1 MTPNDVLKDLRNGL
15 NTVDLQ
21 RLRPSLSA
29 TDSAAVDA
37 VLVSVADHY
46 RAKRDAADD
55 PSGNLLA
62 TLDRSLAILGAD
74 AISTEAAGAR
84 RAMTGLRYN
93 LFPDAPIFAA
103 NENRA
108 APDVTTAEKAA

>member
-1 MTPNDVLKDLRNGL
+1 GFNRGPG
-15 NTVDLQ
+15 Q
-21 RLRPSLSA
+21 RLLGALAA

-108 APDVTTAEKAA
+108 APDMTAAEKAA